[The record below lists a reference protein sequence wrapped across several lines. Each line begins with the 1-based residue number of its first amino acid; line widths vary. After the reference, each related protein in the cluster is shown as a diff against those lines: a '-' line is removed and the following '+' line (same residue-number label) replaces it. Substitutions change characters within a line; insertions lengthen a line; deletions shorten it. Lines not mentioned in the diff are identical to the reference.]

1 MPHYSHISSV
11 KYVSILNL
19 KKKNVSGGLIDSSEV
34 PMHTLDFWMVTL
46 SVFSSKRE
54 PGAGVIN
61 NCLRLWLGVQ
71 LVSGQGVREGAIGK
85 ALSPEVQC
93 LVLCGGMRRFASV

>member
-19 KKKNVSGGLIDSSEV
+19 KKKNVSSGLIDSSEV

-71 LVSGQGVREGAIGK
+71 LVSGQPMSYWCSGNKG
-85 ALSPEVQC
+85 
-93 LVLCGGMRRFASV
+93 